1 MDDLLRQNTH
11 KYEEDENVYD
21 NEGPQPTSGFIKW
34 APQVGSLP
42 GIVWREQVG
51 VGEAHVGAGCAAAAY
66 DDAPGVHDAGRRG
79 GVFNGGPVRAF
90 EENCPDAFRGWS
102 GEKFGLSG
110 SCFGPMQP
118 CSDLTFG
125 ESSVAENRVGGFF
138 RELAGLFSSAKKLAP
153 EKTTEF

>member
-1 MDDLLRQNTH
+1 M
-11 KYEEDENVYD
+11 
-21 NEGPQPTSGFIKW
+21 
-34 APQVGSLP
+34 
-42 GIVWREQVG
+42 
-51 VGEAHVGAGCAAAAY
+51 GEAHVGAGCAAAAY

-110 SCFGPMQP
+110 SCFGAMQP

-125 ESSVAENRVGGFF
+125 ESSVAEKPGRWLFF
-138 RELAGLFSSAKKLAP
+138 GNWPDFLVQQKNLLRKKRLSFRKSLEETFFFFFPAI
-153 EKTTEF
+153 ESNEFFTTNI